1 MAEQPVTC
9 ALHEQRLVTL
19 EEKIDELLKRGN
31 DFTVAVING
40 KTEHRKA
47 SELIGELYVSM
58 KTLEDKRKQPGKIWQ
73 GVGTFLLPLLNL
85 LTIIG
90 ILVALFHNK

>member
-1 MAEQPVTC
+1 MGEQSVSC
-9 ALHEQRLVTL
+9 ALHEKRLCNL
-19 EEKIDELLKRGN
+19 EEKLDLLLERGN

-47 SELIGELYVSM
+47 SELIGELYVDM
-58 KTLEDKRKQPGKIWQ
+58 KILKEQREAPKKVWQ
-73 GVGTFLLPLLNL
+73 DIGNFFLPILNL

-90 ILVALFHNK
+90 ILVALFHKQ

>member
-1 MAEQPVTC
+1 MGEQPVTW
-9 ALHEQRLVTL
+9 ALHEQRLANL
-19 EEKIDELLKRGN
+19 ENKIDELLKRDN
-31 DFTVAVING
+31 DFKVAVING
-40 KTEHRKA
+40 RTEYRKA

-58 KTLEDKRKQPGKIWQ
+58 KTLEGKRKQPGKIWQ
-73 GVGTFLLPLLNL
+73 GIGTFLLPLLNL